1 MDRRCDLFLQPV
13 ERCEVF
19 DKLAEVV
26 TLTHNDIT
34 APVGPNDDRKI
45 ADDPCL
51 LLLLFLR
58 DSLLY
63 VHGARVLGSLLESLL
78 SLELGHLELYLPHLK
93 PLLLHIC
100 LDLCNAL
107 IDPNL
112 KQVGQ
117 LSRL

>member
-13 ERCEVF
+13 ERSEVF

-63 VHGARVLGSLLESLL
+63 VHGSRVLGSLLESLL
-78 SLELGHLELYLPHLK
+78 SLKLCHLELNLAHLK

-100 LDLCNAL
+100 LDLCDTL
-107 IDPNL
+107 IDADFKHL
-112 KQVGQ
+112 GQ
-117 LSRL
+117 LSCL

>member
-1 MDRRCDLFLQPV
+1 MDRRCDLFLEPV

-45 ADDPCL
+45 ADDPRL

-58 DSLLY
+58 NTLLY
-63 VHGARVLGSLLESLL
+63 VHGARVLGSLLESFL
-78 SLELGHLELYLPHLK
+78 SL
-93 PLLLHIC
+93 
-100 LDLCNAL
+100 
-107 IDPNL
+107 
-112 KQVGQ
+112 
-117 LSRL
+117 